1 MKHLLPI
8 LCLFGFMFSDTIYL
22 KDTFGDNKTI
32 YNVDY
37 LGYKGDTIY
46 FQKGGREIAF
56 NYDDINKIVDDNNN
70 RINPYKEAF
79 DGKESLNKQ
88 RKKSPNYNQ
97 KSNRISRRDL
107 EGIVYDNSES
117 IQNARNVLIT
127 ASVFNL
133 LLVNGISKGSIE
145 ESGIDIM
152 TLVTMGLYIGGI
164 VELTNAIDN

>member
-1 MKHLLPI
+1 
-8 LCLFGFMFSDTIYL
+8 MFSDTIYL

-32 YNVDY
+32 YNVHY

-56 NYDDINKIVDDNNN
+56 NYDDINKIVDNNNN

-79 DGKESLNKQ
+79 DGKEKLTKLNIEP
-88 RKKSPNYNQ
+88 PNTSIKPNQ
-97 KSNRISRRDL
+97 KFNNYKIPRID
-107 EGIVYDNSES
+107 SES
-117 IQNARNVLIT
+117 IETARNVLIT

-133 LLVNGISKGSIE
+133 LLVNGISKGRFK
-145 ESGIDIM
+145 ESGIDVL
-152 TLVTMGLYIGGI
+152 TLLTMGLYIGGI